1 MNYSTNSNKTKRTF
15 AYLICFLFTSYY
27 SIAQVQLEEE
37 TKITDIGL
45 FFDGEKVGRNAPNN
59 GSGYDYF
66 FGNRISAHGD
76 CIKKYKQFVFMTWY
90 KGGKYNR
97 HVMLSRYNTNTGV
110 IKTIEFPHTHTGL
123 NGKWWIG
130 ESHNTIAVGVSPKN
144 GTIHMLYDM
153 HSYNNTG
160 FSRNDYFRYAYSEK
174 DAATVPDSDFKLS
187 LFVPDGANDYTHV
200 SLNGTPDPQQFQD
213 LTYPKFFLNDD
224 GDLLMHMRRGGN
236 DNGAYVFSKYN
247 AATSKWDRLT
257 QFNKLNA
264 KNNGQ
269 QFNWGLYGSMKY
281 VNGKLRVG
289 FQRRSAN
296 KNDKYQYQNGFYYGY
311 SNDQSGRSQWKDH
324 SGSSVDIPFA
334 NADLL
339 KVYEPGNLVSATG
352 KDEVYIVQGFD
363 WTVTDRG
370 DVHIIGK
377 VRDTKNNVTKN
388 VHTYKPAGSSRFIT
402 STNFS
407 GGDQLYTYNNN
418 IYIIGINNNRVYVEK
433 ADGGKNNFTRIY
445 APRGGKKF
453 RHGVPFITDGKLYYY
468 LMENKSGD
476 KQPLF
481 LQVIDLGINNEDNKP
496 PTVSLTS
503 PSQQNQEFE
512 LGQTVTLSANA
523 SDPDGNLD
531 HVNFKVNGSFFKQDD
546 TRPFSVTWTPT
557 TAGTYTIGAK
567 AIDKEGLSTEVSR
580 TIIIKEE
587 TSNQSPNVSFVSP
600 AGNIS
605 VQTGYASFE
614 VTVNASDSD
623 GTISDVKLFVDGSL
637 IRQESIA
644 PYTWGQ
650 GNNSSELL
658 GLSVGQHTIKAEAS
672 DNDGAKASKT
682 ITLTVNGGTG
692 NQKPTVSLTNPSH
705 QNQEFEQGQTVTLRA
720 SASDPDGNLDYVN
733 FKVNGSFFKQDRTR
747 PFSVTWTPTAV
758 GTYTIGARAF
768 DKEGLSEELSR
779 TVVVKNDSS
788 GTNNCSFDTPANG
801 GIPAMDKITYSD
813 VHIIGSDGPKLS
825 NFRKFTIN
833 WVPQNNGLYQFAI
846 NTNNGSPDWYVDF
859 SDTMTFQLK
868 NANPE
873 VTLSNTGFDG
883 LDGSYWVA
891 RDGNNFVLVSKT
903 KDFTLYFSN
912 SSEQVPCVDRDNN
925 AEVSKES
932 TIIVFPNPVNNEGLN
947 VSGMSNGLSTIE
959 ITDMYGKVIHHQT
972 ETTNSAELNVSNLSS
987 GTYILVIKSLK
998 SRKTILFTKQ

>member
-1 MNYSTNSNKTKRTF
+1 MNYFTNSNKTKTF
-15 AYLICFLFTSYY
+15 FFYLVCFLFTSYY

-130 ESHNTIAVGVSPKN
+130 ESHNTIAVGISPKN

-153 HSYNNTG
+153 HSYSNTG
-160 FSRNDYFRYAYSEK
+160 FSRNDYFRYAYSK
-174 DAATVPDSDFKLS
+174 KNAAIVPDSDFKLS
-187 LFVPDGANDYTHV
+187 LFVPDGTNDYTHV

-247 AATSKWDRLT
+247 AGTSKWDRLT

-296 KNDKYQYQNGFYYGY
+296 KNDKYLYQNGFYYGY

-324 SGSSVDIPFA
+324 SGSSVSIPFA

-388 VHTYKPAGSSRFIT
+388 VHAYKPAGSSRFIT

-445 APRGGKKF
+445 APTGGKKF
-453 RHGVPFITDGKLYYY
+453 RHGVPYITDGKLYYY
-468 LMENKSGD
+468 LMEKKSGD
-476 KQPLF
+476 KQPLY
-481 LQVIDLGINNEDNKP
+481 LQVIDLGINNEENKP
-496 PTVSLTS
+496 PTVFLTN
-503 PSQQNQEFE
+503 PSQDNQEFI
-512 LGQTVTLSANA
+512 LGQTIALGANA

-531 HVNFKVNGSFFKQDD
+531 YVNFKVNGSFFRQDQD
-546 TRPFSVTWTPT
+546 RPFNVTWTPT
-557 TAGTYTIGAK
+557 IAGTYTIGAK
-567 AIDKEGLSTEVSR
+567 AFDKEGLSIEVSR
-580 TIIIKEE
+580 TVIVKEE
-587 TSNQSPNVSFVSP
+587 TNNQSP
-600 AGNIS
+600 
-605 VQTGYASFE
+605 
-614 VTVNASDSD
+614 TV
-623 GTISDVKLFVDGSL
+623 F
-637 IRQESIA
+637 
-644 PYTWGQ
+644 
-650 GNNSSELL
+650 
-658 GLSVGQHTIKAEAS
+658 
-672 DNDGAKASKT
+672 
-682 ITLTVNGGTG
+682 
-692 NQKPTVSLTNPSH
+692 LTNPS
-705 QNQEFEQGQTVTLRA
+705 QDNQEFILGETITLGA
-720 SASDPDGNLDYVN
+720 NASDPDGNLDYVN
-733 FKVNGSFFKQDRTR
+733 FKVNGSFFKQDRDR
-747 PFSVTWTPTAV
+747 PFSVTWTPITSGV
-758 GTYTIGARAF
+758 YTIGAKAI
-768 DKEGLSEELSR
+768 DKDGLSKEVSR
-779 TVVVKNDSS
+779 TLIVQSS
-788 GTNNCSFDTPANG
+788 NTDGGSNNCSFGTPINSGLA
-801 GIPAMDKITYSD
+801 AMDKLSYSN
-813 VHIIGSDGPKLS
+813 VHILGNDGPKLG

-833 WVPQNNGLYQFAI
+833 WVPSNNGLYQFAI
-846 NTNNGSPDWYVDF
+846 NTNNGSPEWYVDF
-859 SDTMTFQLK
+859 KAKMTFQLK
-868 NANPE
+868 NSNPE
-873 VTLSNTGFDG
+873 VTLNNTGFEG
-883 LDGSYWVA
+883 LDGSYWVTT
-891 RDGNNFVLVSKT
+891 DGDNFVLVSKT

-912 SSEQVPCVDRDNN
+912 AASVPGCNRSSGIENIEEKMVVY
-925 AEVSKES
+925 
-932 TIIVFPNPVNNEGLN
+932 PNPVKDNIIYIR
-947 VSGMSNGLSTIE
+947 GLSTNI
-959 ITDMYGKVIHHQT
+959 KVLQVVDLQGRIIK
-972 ETTNSAELNVSNLSS
+972 ELNSKNTSETMDVSELPS
-987 GTYILVIKSLK
+987 GPYLLVSKSKNSKQSLLFIK
-998 SRKTILFTKQ
+998 

>member
-1 MNYSTNSNKTKRTF
+1 MNYFTNSNKTKTVF
-15 AYLICFLFTSYY
+15 ACLICFLLANYY
-27 SIAQVQLEEE
+27 STAQVQLEEE

-45 FFDGEKVGRNAPNN
+45 FFDGKKVDRNAPNN

-97 HVMLSRYNTNTGV
+97 HVMLSRYNTSTGV

-174 DAATVPDSDFKLS
+174 NAATVPDSDFKLS
-187 LFVPDGANDYTHV
+187 LFIPDGTNDYTHV

-236 DNGAYVFSKYN
+236 DNGAYVFNKYN
-247 AATSKWDRLT
+247 AGTSKWDRLT

-281 VNGKLRVG
+281 INGKLRVG

-296 KNDKYQYQNGFYYGY
+296 KNDKYLYQNGFYYGY

-324 SGSSVDIPFA
+324 SGSSVSIPFA

-388 VHTYKPAGSSRFIT
+388 VHTYKPAGSSSFIT

-407 GGDQLYTYNNN
+407 GGDQLYTYDNN

-445 APRGGKKF
+445 APTNGKKF
-453 RHGVPFITDGKLYYY
+453 RHGVPYINDGKLYYY
-468 LMENKSGD
+468 LMEKKSGD
-476 KQPLF
+476 KQPLY
-481 LQVIDLGINNEDNKP
+481 LQIIDLGIKNEENKP
-496 PTVSLTS
+496 PTVSLTN
-503 PSQQNQEFE
+503 PAQDNQEFI
-512 LGQTVTLSANA
+512 LGETVALGANA

-531 HVNFKVNGSFFKQDD
+531 YVNFKINGSFFRQDQD
-546 TRPFSVTWTPT
+546 SPFNVTWTPT
-557 TAGTYTIGAK
+557 TAGTYVIGAK
-567 AIDKEGLSTEVSR
+567 AFDKDGLSIEVSR
-580 TIIIKEE
+580 TVIVKEE
-587 TSNQSPNVSFVSP
+587 TSNQ
-600 AGNIS
+600 
-605 VQTGYASFE
+605 
-614 VTVNASDSD
+614 
-623 GTISDVKLFVDGSL
+623 L
-637 IRQESIA
+637 
-644 PYTWGQ
+644 
-650 GNNSSELL
+650 
-658 GLSVGQHTIKAEAS
+658 
-672 DNDGAKASKT
+672 
-682 ITLTVNGGTG
+682 
-692 NQKPTVSLTNPSH
+692 PTVSLTNPS
-705 QNQEFEQGQTVTLRA
+705 QNNQEFILGETVALGA
-720 SASDPDGNLDYVN
+720 NASDPDGNLNYVN
-733 FKVNGSFFKQDRTR
+733 FKVNGSFFKQDRDR
-747 PFSVTWTPTAV
+747 PFNVTWTPTV
-758 GTYTIGARAF
+758 SGTYTIGAKAF
-768 DKEGLSEELSR
+768 DKEGLSTEVSR
-779 TVVVKNDSS
+779 TVIVKSS
-788 GTNNCSFDTPANG
+788 NSDGGSNSCSFGTPINSG
-801 GIPAMDKITYSD
+801 LSAMDKISYSN
-813 VHIIGSDGPKLS
+813 VHVLGNDGPKLGS
-825 NFRKFTIN
+825 FRKFTIN
-833 WVPQNNGLYQFAI
+833 WVPANNGLYQFAI
-846 NTNNGSPDWYVDF
+846 NTNNGTPEWYVDF
-859 SDTMTFQLK
+859 KATMTFQLK
-868 NANPE
+868 NSNPE
-873 VTLSNTGFDG
+873 VTLNNTGFEG
-883 LDGSYWVA
+883 LDGSYWVT
-891 RDGNNFVLVSKT
+891 RDTNSFILVSKT
-903 KDFTLYFSN
+903 KDFAIYFSN
-912 SSEQVPCVDRDNN
+912 SSSVPDCNRSSDIDNI
-925 AEVSKES
+925 EEKMV
-932 TIIVFPNPVNNEGLN
+932 VYPNPVKDNIIYIG
-947 VSGMSNGLSTIE
+947 GLSSKA
-959 ITDMYGKVIHHQT
+959 KVLQIVDLQGRIIK
-972 ETTNSAELNVSNLSS
+972 ELNSTNTSETMDVSELPS
-987 GTYILVIKSLK
+987 GPYLLISRSKNSKQSFLFIK
-998 SRKTILFTKQ
+998 